1 MSNKEAVRRLLLLLG
16 KYKKTIV
23 VIVGCLLVSTGL
35 NLCVPLISRRIM
47 DDGFIGGNKK
57 LLIELVLVSMVIY
70 TINSLIDLIK
80 EKKRVDISAKIQYFL
95 SEQSFSH
102 LMKLRV
108 NYFNN
113 TNYAETLNNIN
124 MDINQMTSVADS
136 SVFFVITQAFS
147 MTGGIIGLFIIDF
160 RMTILVL
167 LFIPIKCVVMKYFAK
182 KQKQIMDEFI
192 KKNQKYAKWFGDTV
206 GGVREV
212 KLFNILDRKHEE
224 FDQNQKDI
232 IEKQKQMNMLGQ
244 WNTITD
250 SLMVQFLST
259 LLYILGANLVFDLQL
274 SVGSVF
280 AFITYSS
287 YVTGPIS
294 AILNI
299 GYLLSGIIP
308 SAKRYYAFMDLEEET
323 DNGET
328 AALCPDDLK
337 LQQVSF
343 AYEKEKYVLKDVDIL
358 FAKGSKTAIIGR
370 NGSGKTTIINLLTRM
385 YEPTSGK
392 IMLGTEDISELPLP
406 EYRNMVSVVSQQI
419 YLFND
424 TIRNNICLYKR
435 VDDVIVEEA
444 CKDSGLEDFIKE
456 VSLDYVVGQNGAML
470 SGGQKQKIALARA
483 LIHDKPIVIFD
494 EATSNTD
501 AYSEQQIN
509 GLLDTKLKEKTV
521 IVITHKKEILN
532 KVDQIVVLKEGVV
545 IDNGT
550 YDELV
555 GKNEELNIMMEKVG

>member
-95 SEQSFSH
+95 SEQSFLH

-308 SAKRYYAFMDLEEET
+308 STKRYYAFMDLEEET